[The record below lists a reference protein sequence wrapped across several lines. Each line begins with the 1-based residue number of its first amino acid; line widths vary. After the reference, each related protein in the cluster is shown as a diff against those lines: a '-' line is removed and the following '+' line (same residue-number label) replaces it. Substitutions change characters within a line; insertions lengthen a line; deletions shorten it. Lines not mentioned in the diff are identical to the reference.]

1 MTPREPKYRI
11 DRAAEEAAAWQG
23 LKNLIRRLL
32 GLPIVM
38 TAEQAREKER
48 ARWDSEDE

>member
-32 GLPIVM
+32 GLPVIVTM
-38 TAEQAREKER
+38 EQAREIER
-48 ARWDSEDE
+48 ARWDSEDG